1 MNNLLF
7 PHARQ
12 AIQLKRRRVNRRTGK
27 VTIKTVYA
35 VTSLPADR
43 TTPTQLAALI
53 RATGP
58 SRHFTTSAT

>member
-12 AIQLKRRRVNRRTGK
+12 AIQPQRRRVNRRTGK

-43 TTPTQLAALI
+43 PP
-53 RATGP
+53 P
-58 SRHFTTSAT
+58 SSPP